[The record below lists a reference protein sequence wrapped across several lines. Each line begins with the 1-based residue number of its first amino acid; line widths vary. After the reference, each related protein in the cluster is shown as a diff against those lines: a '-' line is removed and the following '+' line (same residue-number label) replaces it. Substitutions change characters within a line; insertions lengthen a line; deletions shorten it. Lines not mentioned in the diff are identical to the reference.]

1 VSPVENFLF
10 TPISVKNILSSLSGA
25 TRREQ
30 VGTNLNTERVP
41 FYDSWSIGDGG
52 NSVVAG
58 KIFQVNYNVYIY
70 IIKKDATLRVY
81 VRVYLRVYLRFSVRA
96 CEFAVSARFSL
107 SSAGPFSIRISSIS
121 D

>member
-1 VSPVENFLF
+1 MSPVENFLF

-81 VRVYLRVYLRFSVRA
+81 VRVYLRFSVRA